1 MQLLHILRQ
10 FKSIKSTLVNEDH
23 LLAAFRWGALFTKTP
38 QKFDTLFQGVKCI
51 N

>member
-1 MQLLHILRQ
+1 MKIISWRR
-10 FKSIKSTLVNEDH
+10 FD
-23 LLAAFRWGALFTKTP
+23 GALFTKTP